1 MIKYHRL
8 GDLNNR
14 NIFSHTSRDYKSEI
28 KVSIGLSPPRS
39 LSLAIEVCLL
49 TLSSWGPPSVCVC
62 VLLSSSKNTG
72 QSKLGLILIISFKI
86 NHPIEDL
93 IS

>member
-14 NIFSHTSRDYKSEI
+14 NTFSHTSRDYKSEI
-28 KVSIGLSPPRS
+28 KVSTGLSPPRS

-49 TLSSWGPPSVCVC
+49 PLSSWGPPLCVSVSYSP
-62 VLLSSSKNTG
+62 LLIR
-72 QSKLGLILIISFKI
+72 ILVIVNWGSF
-86 NHPIEDL
+86 
-93 IS
+93 S